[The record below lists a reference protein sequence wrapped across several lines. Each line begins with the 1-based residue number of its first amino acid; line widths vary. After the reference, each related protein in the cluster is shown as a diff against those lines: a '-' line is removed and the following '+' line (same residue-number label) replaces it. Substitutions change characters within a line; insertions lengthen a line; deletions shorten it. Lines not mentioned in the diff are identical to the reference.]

1 MVIRSFTFL
10 PLLLLSFIVCHFF
23 GKNRLRGL
31 APWGLIFTTKFHILT
46 ILPDLSP
53 HSPRS
58 LKTVAACSY
67 HSPPT
72 PVFIGL
78 RWCTSRSEQR
88 SHVAIEMHIFTGIFS
103 LFPTGS
109 CQVGMCGKPK
119 FCSYSVFVWT
129 EPRFLNRTIIL
140 NRIRVYFKNRT
151 ETKKI
156 YSADFYCQGTY
167 RLLTACLDSLPHSPV
182 SSSLSSSFITTLII
196 HQSFTLS
203 LRTSTNPSHLNTTY
217 PWTAGLWTA
226 FTIMGPGRT
235 YHRLIFSSV
244 FFSLICLFVPCG
256 GLN

>member
-129 EPRFLNRTIIL
+129 EPRFLNRTIIHSEPNQSL
-140 NRIRVYFKNRT
+140 FQKPNRNKKNLFRRFLLSG
-151 ETKKI
+151 
-156 YSADFYCQGTY
+156 YVPPADGMS
-167 RLLTACLDSLPHSPV
+167 RLT
-182 SSSLSSSFITTLII
+182 SSFTCQLIFVIII
-196 HQSFTLS
+196 HHHSHHPPVLHSFTPNFNKS
-203 LRTSTNPSHLNTTY
+203 FP
-217 PWTAGLWTA
+217 P
-226 FTIMGPGRT
+226 
-235 YHRLIFSSV
+235 
-244 FFSLICLFVPCG
+244 
-256 GLN
+256 